1 MEATKIMRCLK
12 NKISVIQDQCRA
24 VAGSPWFRITAW
36 VITMSM
42 VAAYLSYTHRC
53 WLNAGESGS
62 TTVRNIGLVVAAVI
76 ALPIAIWR
84 SVVAERQVKTAQR
97 SLMNERYQKGAEML
111 GSQVLAVRLGGI
123 NALGDLAR
131 EHPEIYHT
139 KILSL
144 LCAFVRH
151 PTREAGDEGDND
163 QACIRK
169 DVQDVMYTI
178 NARTK
183 TQTEKEKQEN
193 YILNLDHSNLKNS
206 FLGGVD
212 LTEANLT
219 SANLNHAWLEGANL
233 NDASLLGAHLQG
245 ANLRRAKLKR
255 VKTLGVYLNHACL
268 READLTG
275 AYLNDA
281 HLNRADLSGA
291 DLRDC
296 KGLTQECIDQ
306 AEADSD
312 DPPNL
317 ESAVDANTGKPLV
330 WTGKPVM

>member
-1 MEATKIMRCLK
+1 MRQRKSFANAVLRCRQKI
-12 NKISVIQDQCRA
+12 
-24 VAGSPWFRITAW
+24 AGSPWFWIAAW
-36 VITMSM
+36 VIAVLT
-42 VAAYLSYTHRC
+42 VATVSAIIFWC
-53 WLNAGESGS
+53 WLSTGESGS
-62 TTVRNIGLVVAAVI
+62 TTIRNLGLVVAAAI
-76 ALPIAIWR
+76 GLPIAIWR

-131 EHPEIYHT
+131 EHPEDYHT

-151 PTREAGDEGDND
+151 PTKEAGDEGDNK
-163 QACIRK
+163 QACVRK
-169 DVQDVMYTI
+169 DVQDVMCTI
-178 NARTK
+178 HVRTK

-193 YILNLDHSNLKNS
+193 YILNLDHANLNNA

-212 LTEANLT
+212 LTEANLNA
-219 SANLNHAWLEGANL
+219 ANLNHACLEGANL
-233 NDASLLGAHLQG
+233 NDASLFVTCLDG

-255 VKTLGVYLNHACL
+255 VKTLGVDLNHACL
-268 READLTG
+268 KEADLTG

-291 DLRDC
+291 DLRNC
-296 KGLTQECIDQ
+296 KGLTQERLDQ

-312 DPPNL
+312 NPPNL
-317 ESAVDANTGKPLV
+317 ESAVDADTEKPLV
-330 WTGKPVM
+330 WRGKPGT